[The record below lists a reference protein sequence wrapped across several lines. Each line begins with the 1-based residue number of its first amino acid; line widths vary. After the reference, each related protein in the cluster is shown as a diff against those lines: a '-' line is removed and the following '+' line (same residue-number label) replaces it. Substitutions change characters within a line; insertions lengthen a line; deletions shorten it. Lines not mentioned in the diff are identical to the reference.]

1 MLSSWQKN
9 EERDAHMLSS
19 RKPNLWRHN
28 RTAYLFLLPWL
39 LGFFCLTLG
48 PMLGSFYLSLT
59 KFNLLTPPRWLG
71 MDNYIR
77 IFTDDATFLHSL
89 KLTFVYVLFS
99 VPLRLFFALMV
110 AMALNKGIRALGIY
124 RMIYYIPSLLGG
136 SVAIAIVW
144 RKIFDGDGLFNN
156 FLSLFGIQGPS
167 WIAHPDYVLSTIITL
182 SVWQFGSAMVIF
194 LAGLKQVPADLYEA
208 AQVDGAGRLRQFFRI
223 TLPLLSPVIFF
234 NLVMSII
241 NSFQVFTPGFVIG
254 DGRGGPIDS
263 TMFYTLY
270 LYLKGFSFFDMGYAS
285 ALAWIM
291 LVVIGVLTAIVFV
304 TSKYWVFYGD
314 GKDERG

>member
-1 MLSSWQKN
+1 MSSLSKT
-9 EERDAHMLSS
+9 ALS
-19 RKPNLWRHN
+19 RQN

-39 LGFFCLTLG
+39 VGFFCLTLG
-48 PMLGSFYLSLT
+48 PMMGSLYLSFT
-59 KFNLLTPPRWLG
+59 KFNLLNAPRWLG
-71 MDNYIR
+71 LDNYVQ
-77 IFTDDATFLHSL
+77 IFNEDDSFYHSMGITFQYALL
-89 KLTFVYVLFS
+89 S
-99 VPLRLFFALMV
+99 VPLRLIFALIV
-110 AMALNKGIRALGIY
+110 ALALNKGIRALGVY
-124 RMIYYIPSLLGG
+124 RTVYYIPSLLGG

-144 RKIFDGDGLFNN
+144 RKIFDGDGLFNQ
-156 FLSLFGIQGPS
+156 FLSWFGLQGPA
-167 WIAHPDYVLSTIITL
+167 WVAHPDYIMSTIITL

-208 AQVDGAGRLRQFFRI
+208 SQVDGAGKVRQFFQI

-241 NSFQVFTPGFVIG
+241 NSFQVFTPGYVIG
-254 DGRGGPIDS
+254 DGRGGPVNS
-263 TMFYTLY
+263 TLFYTLY

>member
-1 MLSSWQKN
+1 MSSLRKSALSRQ
-9 EERDAHMLSS
+9 
-19 RKPNLWRHN
+19 N

-39 LGFFCLTLG
+39 VGFFCLTLG
-48 PMLGSFYLSLT
+48 PMVGSLYLSFT
-59 KFNLLTPPRWLG
+59 KFNLLNRPRWLG
-71 MDNYIR
+71 LDNYVQ
-77 IFTDDATFLHSL
+77 IFKEDDSFLHSMG
-89 KLTFVYVLFS
+89 LTFQYALLS
-99 VPLRLFFALMV
+99 VPLRLIFALLV
-110 AMALNKGIRALGIY
+110 AMALNKGIRALGVY
-124 RMIYYIPSLLGG
+124 RTVYYIPSLLGG

-144 RKIFDGDGLFNN
+144 RKIFDGDGLFNQ
-156 FLSLFGIQGPS
+156 FLSLFGIEGPA
-167 WIAHPDYVLSTIITL
+167 WVAHPDYILSTIITL

-208 AQVDGAGRLRQFFRI
+208 SQVDGAGKIRQFFQI

-241 NSFQVFTPGFVIG
+241 NSFQVFTPGYVIG
-254 DGRGGPIDS
+254 DGRGGPVNS
-263 TMFYTLY
+263 TLFYTLY
-270 LYLKGFSFFDMGYAS
+270 LYLKGFAFFDMGYAS

-291 LVVIGVLTAIVFV
+291 VVVIGVLTAVVFL

>member
-1 MLSSWQKN
+1 MSSLRKTALSRQ
-9 EERDAHMLSS
+9 
-19 RKPNLWRHN
+19 N

-39 LGFFCLTLG
+39 VGFFCLTLG
-48 PMLGSFYLSLT
+48 PMLGSLYLSFT
-59 KFNLLTPPRWLG
+59 KFNLLNSPRWLG
-71 MDNYIR
+71 LDNYVQ
-77 IFTDDATFLHSL
+77 IFTEDESFLHSMG
-89 KLTFVYVLFS
+89 LTFQYALLS
-99 VPLRLFFALMV
+99 VPLRLIFALLV
-110 AMALNKGIRALGIY
+110 ALALNKGIRALGVY
-124 RMIYYIPSLLGG
+124 RTVYYIPSLLGG

-144 RKIFDGDGLFNN
+144 RKIFDGDGLFNQ
-156 FLSLFGIQGPS
+156 FLSWFGIKGPA
-167 WIAHPDYVLSTIITL
+167 WVAHPDTILYTIITL

-208 AQVDGAGRLRQFFRI
+208 SQVDGAGKVRQFFQI

-241 NSFQVFTPGFVIG
+241 NSFQVFTPGYVIG
-254 DGRGGPIDS
+254 DGRGGPVNS
-263 TMFYTLY
+263 TLFYTLY

-291 LVVIGVLTAIVFV
+291 LVVIGVLTAIVFL

>member
-1 MLSSWQKN
+1 MSSLRKTALSRQ
-9 EERDAHMLSS
+9 
-19 RKPNLWRHN
+19 N

-39 LGFFCLTLG
+39 VGFFCLTLG
-48 PMLGSFYLSLT
+48 PMLGSLYLSFT
-59 KFNLLTPPRWLG
+59 KFNLLNSPRWLG
-71 MDNYIR
+71 LDNYVQILKE
-77 IFTDDATFLHSL
+77 DDSFVHSMG
-89 KLTFVYVLFS
+89 LTFQYALLS
-99 VPLRLFFALMV
+99 VPLRLIFALLV
-110 AMALNKGIRALGIY
+110 AMALNKGIRALGVY
-124 RMIYYIPSLLGG
+124 RTVYYIPSLLGG

-144 RKIFDGDGLFNN
+144 RKIFDGDGLFNQ
-156 FLSLFGIQGPS
+156 FLSWFGIEGPA
-167 WIAHPDYVLSTIITL
+167 WVAHPDYILSTIITL

-208 AQVDGAGRLRQFFRI
+208 SQVDGAGKIRQFFQI

-241 NSFQVFTPGFVIG
+241 NSFQVFTPGYVIG
-254 DGRGGPIDS
+254 DGRGGPVNS
-263 TMFYTLY
+263 TLFYTLY
-270 LYLKGFSFFDMGYAS
+270 LYLKGFAFFDMGYAS

-291 LVVIGVLTAIVFV
+291 LVVIGVLTAVVFL